1 MGLDQ
6 YAYSRNKDS
15 KLNGTMADEDY
26 DNIKYEWRKHARLQ
40 VFMRDLYREKTPKD
54 QREEG
59 GFNLGFNGEP
69 LELNL
74 EDLEK
79 LGKEIREDYFNSFAD
94 DGYFWGQQFQ
104 EEQVKEYK
112 MQDQN
117 FIKWARQELK
127 DGNKVFYSC
136 SW

>member
-6 YAYSRNKDS
+6 YAYLRNKDS
-15 KLNGTMADEDY
+15 KLNGTITDEDY
-26 DNIKYEWRKHARLQ
+26 SNIKYEWRKHARLQ
-40 VFMRDLYREKTPKD
+40 VFMRNLHREKNPD
-54 QREEG
+54 AHEG
-59 GFNLGFNGEP
+59 SFGLGFNNESS
-69 LELNL
+69 LELTT

-79 LGKEIREDYFNSFAD
+79 LEKAIKEDFFDCFAS

-104 EEQVKEYK
+104 EESVKEYK
-112 MQDQN
+112 DQYKN
-117 FIKWARQELK
+117 FVKWARQELK

>member
-15 KLNGTMADEDY
+15 KLNGTITDEDY
-26 DNIKYEWRKHARLQ
+26 SNIKYEWRKHARLQ
-40 VFMRDLYREKTPKD
+40 VFMRNLHREKNPD
-54 QREEG
+54 AHEG
-59 GFNLGFNGEP
+59 SFGLGFNNESS
-69 LELNL
+69 LELTI

-79 LGKEIREDYFNSFAD
+79 LEKEIKEDYFNSFAD

-104 EEQVKEYK
+104 EESVKGYK
-112 MQDQN
+112 DQDKN
-117 FIKWARQELK
+117 FVKWARQELK

>member
-15 KLNGTMADEDY
+15 KLNGAMTEEDY
-26 DNIKYEWRKHARLQ
+26 SNIEYEWRKHARLQ
-40 VFMRDLYREKTPKD
+40 VFMRDLYREKNPD
-54 QREEG
+54 ASEG
-59 GFNLGFNGEP
+59 SFGLGFNNESS
-69 LELNL
+69 LELTT

-79 LGKEIREDYFNSFAD
+79 LEKAIKEDFFDCFAS

-104 EEQVKEYK
+104 EESAKEYK
-112 MQDQN
+112 DQDKN
-117 FIKWARQELK
+117 FVKWARQELK

>member
-6 YAYSRNKDS
+6 YAYLRNKDS
-15 KLNGTMADEDY
+15 KLNGTITDEDY
-26 DNIKYEWRKHARLQ
+26 SNIKYEWRKHARLQ
-40 VFMRDLYREKTPKD
+40 VFMRNLHREKNPD
-54 QREEG
+54 AHEG
-59 GFNLGFNGEP
+59 SFGLGFNNESS
-69 LELNL
+69 LELTT

-79 LGKEIREDYFNSFAD
+79 LEKAIKEDYFNCFAD

-104 EEQVKEYK
+104 EESVKEYK
-112 MQDQN
+112 DQDKN
-117 FIKWARQELK
+117 FVKWARQELK

>member
-6 YAYSRNKDS
+6 YAYLRNKDS
-15 KLNGTMADEDY
+15 KLNGTITDEDY
-26 DNIKYEWRKHARLQ
+26 SNIKYEWRKHARLQ
-40 VFMRDLYREKTPKD
+40 VFMRNLHREKNPD
-54 QREEG
+54 AHEG
-59 GFNLGFNGEP
+59 SFGLGFNNESS
-69 LELNL
+69 LELTT

-79 LGKEIREDYFNSFAD
+79 LEKAIKEDFFDCFAS

-104 EEQVKEYK
+104 EESAKEYK
-112 MQDQN
+112 DQDKN
-117 FIKWARQELK
+117 FVKWARQELK

>member
-6 YAYSRNKDS
+6 YAYLRNKDS
-15 KLNGTMADEDY
+15 KLNGTITDEDY
-26 DNIKYEWRKHARLQ
+26 NNIKYEWRKHARLQ
-40 VFMRDLYREKTPKD
+40 VFMRDLHREKNPD
-54 QREEG
+54 AHEG
-59 GFNLGFNGEP
+59 SFGLGFNNESS
-69 LELNL
+69 LELTT

-79 LGKEIREDYFNSFAD
+79 LEKAIKEEFLDCFAS

-104 EEQVKEYK
+104 EERVKEYK
-112 MQDQN
+112 DKDKN
-117 FIKWARQELK
+117 FVKWARQELK

>member
-15 KLNGTMADEDY
+15 KLNGAMTEEDY
-26 DNIKYEWRKHARLQ
+26 SNIEYEWRKHARLQ
-40 VFMRDLYREKTPKD
+40 VFMRDLYREKNPD
-54 QREEG
+54 AHEG
-59 GFNLGFNGEP
+59 SFGLGFNNESS
-69 LELNL
+69 LELTT

-79 LGKEIREDYFNSFAD
+79 LEKAIKEDFFDCFAS

-104 EEQVKEYK
+104 EESAKEYK
-112 MQDQN
+112 DQDKN
-117 FIKWARQELK
+117 FVKWARQELK

>member
-15 KLNGTMADEDY
+15 KLNGTMTDEDY

-40 VFMRDLYREKTPKD
+40 VFMRDLYKEKNPD
-54 QREEG
+54 AQEG
-59 GFNLGFNGEP
+59 SFGLGFNGDDL
-69 LELNL
+69 LELDTK
-74 EDLEK
+74 DLEK
-79 LGKEIREDYFNSFAD
+79 LGKEIKEDYFNSFAD

-112 MQDQN
+112 DQDKN
-117 FIKWARQELK
+117 FVKWARQELK

>member
-6 YAYSRNKDS
+6 YAYLRNKDS
-15 KLNGTMADEDY
+15 KLNGAITDEDY
-26 DNIKYEWRKHARLQ
+26 NNIKYEWRKHARLQ
-40 VFMRDLYREKTPKD
+40 VFMRDLFREKNPDAHK
-54 QREEG
+54 G
-59 GFNLGFNGEP
+59 NFGLGFNSESN
-69 LELNL
+69 LELTI

-79 LGKEIREDYFNSFAD
+79 LEKAIKEDYFNSFAD

-104 EEQVKEYK
+104 EESAKEYK
-112 MQDQN
+112 DQDKN
-117 FIKWARQELK
+117 FVKWARQELK

>member
-6 YAYSRNKDS
+6 YAYLRNKDS
-15 KLNGTMADEDY
+15 KLNGTITDEDY
-26 DNIKYEWRKHARLQ
+26 SNIKYEWRKHARLQ
-40 VFMRDLYREKTPKD
+40 VFMRNLHREKNPD
-54 QREEG
+54 AHEG
-59 GFNLGFNGEP
+59 SFGLGFNNESS
-69 LELNL
+69 LELTT

-79 LGKEIREDYFNSFAD
+79 LEKAIKEDYFDCFAD

-104 EEQVKEYK
+104 EESAKEYK
-112 MQDQN
+112 DQDKN
-117 FIKWARQELK
+117 FVKWARQELK

>member
-6 YAYSRNKDS
+6 YAYLRNKDS
-15 KLNGTMADEDY
+15 KLNGAITDEDY
-26 DNIKYEWRKHARLQ
+26 NNIKYEWRKHSRLQ
-40 VFMRDLYREKTPKD
+40 VFMRDLHREKNPD
-54 QREEG
+54 AHEG
-59 GFNLGFNGEP
+59 SFGLGFNNEST
-69 LELNL
+69 LELTT

-79 LGKEIREDYFNSFAD
+79 LEKAIKEDFFDCFSS

-104 EEQVKEYK
+104 EESAKEYK
-112 MQDQN
+112 DQDKN
-117 FIKWARQELK
+117 FVKWARQELK

>member
-6 YAYSRNKDS
+6 YAYLRNKDS
-15 KLNGTMADEDY
+15 KLNGTITDEDY
-26 DNIKYEWRKHARLQ
+26 SNIKYEWRKHARLQ
-40 VFMRDLYREKTPKD
+40 VFMRNLHREKNPDAHK
-54 QREEG
+54 G
-59 GFNLGFNGEP
+59 SFGLGFNLENN

-79 LGKEIREDYFNSFAD
+79 LNEAIKNKYYNFFAD

-104 EEQVKEYK
+104 EESCEENKS
-112 MQDQN
+112 QDLN
-117 FIKWARQELK
+117 FVKWARQELK

>member
-15 KLNGTMADEDY
+15 KLNGTMTDEDY
-26 DNIKYEWRKHARLQ
+26 SNIKYEWRKHARLQ
-40 VFMRDLYREKTPKD
+40 VFMRNLHREKNPD
-54 QREEG
+54 AHEG
-59 GFNLGFNGEP
+59 SFGLGFNNESS
-69 LELNL
+69 LELTI

-79 LGKEIREDYFNSFAD
+79 LEKAIKEDYFNCFAD

-104 EEQVKEYK
+104 EESAKEYK
-112 MQDQN
+112 DQDKN
-117 FIKWARQELK
+117 FVKWARQELK

>member
-15 KLNGTMADEDY
+15 KLNGTMTDEDY

-40 VFMRDLYREKTPKD
+40 VFMRDLYKEKNPD
-54 QREEG
+54 AQEG
-59 GFNLGFNGEP
+59 SFGLGFNGDDL
-69 LELNL
+69 LELDTK
-74 EDLEK
+74 DLEK
-79 LGKEIREDYFNSFAD
+79 LSKEIREDYFNSFAD

-104 EEQVKEYK
+104 EESAKEYK
-112 MQDQN
+112 DQDKN
-117 FIKWARQELK
+117 FVKWARQELK

>member
-15 KLNGTMADEDY
+15 KLNGTMTDEDY
-26 DNIKYEWRKHARLQ
+26 SNTEYEWRKHARLQ
-40 VFMRDLYREKTPKD
+40 VFMRDLYKEKNPD
-54 QREEG
+54 AQEG
-59 GFNLGFNGEP
+59 SFGLGFNADDL
-69 LELNL
+69 LELDTK
-74 EDLEK
+74 DLEK
-79 LGKEIREDYFNSFAD
+79 LSKEIREDYFNSFAD

-112 MQDQN
+112 MQDKN
-117 FIKWARQELK
+117 FVNWARQELK

>member
-15 KLNGTMADEDY
+15 KLNGTMTEEDY
-26 DNIKYEWRKHARLQ
+26 SNIQYEWRKHARLQ
-40 VFMRDLYREKTPKD
+40 VFMRDLYREKNPD
-54 QREEG
+54 AREG
-59 GFNLGFNGEP
+59 SFGLGFNLESN

-79 LGKEIREDYFNSFAD
+79 LNEAIKNKYYEFFAD

-104 EEQVKEYK
+104 EESAKEYK
-112 MQDQN
+112 DQDKN
-117 FIKWARQELK
+117 FVKWARQELK

>member
-1 MGLDQ
+1 MAFCLLAGGYFHSNLSSILIVQDFVQ
-6 YAYSRNKDS
+6 YCETIDS
-15 KLNGTMADEDY
+15 
-26 DNIKYEWRKHARLQ
+26 
-40 VFMRDLYREKTPKD
+40 
-54 QREEG
+54 
-59 GFNLGFNGEP
+59 
-69 LELNL
+69 
-74 EDLEK
+74 
-79 LGKEIREDYFNSFAD
+79 IREDYFNSFAD

>member
-15 KLNGTMADEDY
+15 QLNGTMTDEDY

-40 VFMRDLYREKTPKD
+40 VFMRDLYKEKNPD
-54 QREEG
+54 AQEG
-59 GFNLGFNGEP
+59 SFGVGFNGDDL
-69 LELNL
+69 LELDTK
-74 EDLEK
+74 DLEK
-79 LGKEIREDYFNSFAD
+79 LGKEIKEDYFNSFAD

-104 EEQVKEYK
+104 EESAKEYK
-112 MQDQN
+112 DQDKN
-117 FIKWARQELK
+117 FVKWARQELK

>member
-6 YAYSRNKDS
+6 YAYKRNKDS
-15 KLNGTMADEDY
+15 KLNGTMTDEDY
-26 DNIKYEWRKHARLQ
+26 SNIEYEWRKHARLQ
-40 VFMRDLYREKTPKD
+40 VFMRDLYREKNPD
-54 QREEG
+54 ANEG
-59 GFNLGFNGEP
+59 SYGLGFNGEAN

-79 LGKEIREDYFNSFAD
+79 LNEAIKNKYYDYFAD
-94 DGYFWGQQFQ
+94 DGFFWGQQFQ
-104 EEQVKEYK
+104 EESCEENKS
-112 MQDQN
+112 QDLN
-117 FIKWARQELK
+117 FVKWARQELK

>member
-6 YAYSRNKDS
+6 YAYLRNKDS
-15 KLNGTMADEDY
+15 KLNGTITDEDY
-26 DNIKYEWRKHARLQ
+26 SNIKYEWRKHARLQ
-40 VFMRDLYREKTPKD
+40 VFMRNLHREKNPD
-54 QREEG
+54 AHEG
-59 GFNLGFNGEP
+59 SFGLGFNNESS
-69 LELNL
+69 LELTT

-79 LGKEIREDYFNSFAD
+79 LEKAIKEDFFDCFAS

-104 EEQVKEYK
+104 EDSAKEYK
-112 MQDQN
+112 DQDKN
-117 FIKWARQELK
+117 FVKWARQELK